1 MRAVIT
7 VVGKDTVG
15 ILSGVSQVCA
25 EHHIN
30 VVEVSQTILQELFCM
45 IMLVDLEKSTAKF
58 ADFSEQL
65 KAMGKERGLQI
76 HAMHEDVFNTMH
88 HV

>member
-25 EHHIN
+25 ENHIN

-45 IMLVDLEKSTAKF
+45 IMLVDLEKSTTKF

-65 KAMGKERGLQI
+65 KAMGQERGLQI